1 MALSIPSPPIP
12 LGIGGAFNRLSVP
25 TMGHLLAKG
34 CLGVW
39 AFDNLIENKVL
50 HIKYFVK
57 MQACFIKKSKGLT
70 LRKERSCKLFF

>member
-12 LGIGGAFNRLSVP
+12 LSIGGAFNRLSVP
-25 TMGHLLAKG
+25 TMGHLLTKG

-39 AFDNLIENKVL
+39 AFDNLIKNKVL
-50 HIKYFVK
+50 YIKYFVK

-70 LRKERSCKLFF
+70 LRKEHSCKLFF